1 MSSEIHRLDGVVLI
15 AAADAATLAE
25 ALKLFGVFVAERG
38 ARLTPRIAELRDT
51 LRVAAGAQADVY
63 ARTSVP
69 QGDPLPVLDHDLLD
83 TTAAAHLLGCT
94 TGNVRDL
101 IRRRVLPARRAGGRW
116 LLAANDVHLRA
127 EHTTT

>member
-1 MSSEIHRLDGVVLI
+1 MSAEVRRLDGVVLI

-51 LRVAAGAQADVY
+51 LRAAAGDQADVY

-69 QGDPLPVLDHDLLD
+69 QGPLPVLDHDLLD

-116 LLAANDVHLRA
+116 LLTANDVHLRA
-127 EHTTT
+127 EHTAA